1 MNQTN
6 FLPTLPQPRVLVL
19 LATYN
24 GKPWLA
30 QQLTSIIDQEQ
41 VDVTITIAD
50 DLSKDGTR
58 EFLLSNY
65 SDRPDVKINFWET
78 PSGSAGGNFRR
89 LYSSTDASGFD
100 YVALADQDDIWHPR
114 KLISAVD
121 ALREAN
127 AAGYSCA
134 VESFW
139 EDGKRQTLIQN
150 GDLTGADFLFEGGG
164 QGCTFVIRQDF
175 FLRVQA
181 FCRSDAE
188 MISALHY
195 HDWLIY
201 LLARVWNM
209 PWYFDRRVWMRY
221 RQHHGNEIGSRGGVK
236 AVTRRFA
243 LISNGWY
250 KRQVEAALRIA
261 QAAGETRAGITDF
274 ARIFFAPPSLRRRL
288 SLTSFVLINGRRKFK
303 ERIVLAL
310 SSLGG
315 HL

>member
-1 MNQTN
+1 MS
-6 FLPTLPQPRVLVL
+6 PKPRVLVL

-30 QQLTSIIDQEQ
+30 QQLGSIIDQEH
-41 VDVTITIAD
+41 VEVTINIAD

-58 EFLLSNY
+58 EFLLSEY
-65 SDRPDVKINFWET
+65 SDRPDIRMNFWET

-89 LYSSTDASGFD
+89 LYTAIDAAGFD
-100 YVALADQDDIWHPR
+100 YVALADQDDIWHPQ
-114 KLISAVD
+114 KLASAIE
-121 ALREAN
+121 ALRQTN
-127 AAGYSCA
+127 AVGYSCA

-139 EDGKRQTLIQN
+139 EDGKRQILVQS
-150 GDLTGADFLFEGGG
+150 GELTGADFLFEGGG
-164 QGCTFVIRQDF
+164 QGCTFVVRQEF
-175 FLRVQA
+175 FVRVQA
-181 FCRSDAE
+181 FCRADPG
-188 MISALHY
+188 MISNLHY

-201 LLARVWNM
+201 LLARVWKM
-209 PWYFDRRVWMRY
+209 PWYFDQRVWMRY

-236 AVTRRFA
+236 AITRRFA

-250 KRQVEAALRIA
+250 KRQVEAAFAIA
-261 QAAGETRAGITDF
+261 QAAGETGGCISDF
-274 ARIFFAPPSLRRRL
+274 ARIFFAPPTLRRRL

-303 ERIVLAL
+303 ERMVLAL